1 MYPGYYR
8 HSAMNSEQAVFN
20 YLDSL
25 NIDYQRFDHPPV
37 FTVEEAE
44 KHWQNIEARH
54 CKNIFLRDAKGRQ
67 HFLVVAPIEIKLDIR
82 ALWEQLGS
90 SRLSFASEAR
100 LMKYLGLKP
109 GSVSPFG
116 LINDQ
121 ENHVR
126 VYLDESLRQAP
137 KLAFHPNINTI
148 TLAIARPD
156 LERFF
161 EQVGNTWTYIGLPVN

>member
-1 MYPGYYR
+1 MPVKEKCILWKNSYGLKSESNELTALSNVENTLYHR
-8 HSAMNSEQAVFN
+8 HSGMNPEQLVFN
-20 YLDSL
+20 YLDNLS
-25 NIDYQRFDHPPV
+25 IGYERFDHPPV

-44 KHWQNIEARH
+44 EHWER
-54 CKNIFLRDAKGRQ
+54 
-67 HFLVVAPIEIKLDIR
+67 
-82 ALWEQLGS
+82 LGS

-161 EQVGNTWTYIGLPVN
+161 EQVGNTWTYIELPVN